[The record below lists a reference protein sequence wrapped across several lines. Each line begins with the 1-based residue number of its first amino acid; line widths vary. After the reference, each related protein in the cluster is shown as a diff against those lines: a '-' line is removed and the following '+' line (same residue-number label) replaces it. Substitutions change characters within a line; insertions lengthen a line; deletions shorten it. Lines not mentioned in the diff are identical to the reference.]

1 MPRFLMP
8 AEGHN
13 TEDEPGGQTPA
24 KNKDRQGRSMTPAGL
39 LPILVKRSFAPINPM
54 DESAL

>member
-24 KNKDRQGRSMTPAGL
+24 KNKDRQGRSITPAGTWL
-39 LPILVKRSFAPINPM
+39 I
-54 DESAL
+54 